1 MRECGIDRTSID
13 AQKGH
18 PAVSSCRRTRAKAQH
33 SATGLLYQRVASFNR
48 MSAWGGDNAGAGR
61 GGNIDRIGNGAGMS
75 ESQILQQQ
83 DAIMRQQDDV
93 LGDISRGVGN
103 LKVHAQNIGQEADM
117 HVRLLD
123 EMEGDVGEAQ
133 DGLQNETDRAT
144 RVRKSSSNCKLYIC
158 IIFLFVVL
166 IILLVSGN

>member
-1 MRECGIDRTSID
+1 
-13 AQKGH
+13 
-18 PAVSSCRRTRAKAQH
+18 
-33 SATGLLYQRVASFNR
+33 
-48 MSAWGGDNAGAGR
+48 MSEWGGDNGGGVR
-61 GGNIDRIGNGAGMS
+61 GGTIDRIGSGAGMS
-75 ESQILQQQ
+75 EAQILQQQ

-103 LKVHAQNIGQEADM
+103 LKAHAQNIGQEADL

-144 RVRKSSSNCKLYIC
+144 RVRKTSNNCKLYIF
-158 IIFLFVVL
+158 IIILFIVL
-166 IILLVSGN
+166 IILLVA